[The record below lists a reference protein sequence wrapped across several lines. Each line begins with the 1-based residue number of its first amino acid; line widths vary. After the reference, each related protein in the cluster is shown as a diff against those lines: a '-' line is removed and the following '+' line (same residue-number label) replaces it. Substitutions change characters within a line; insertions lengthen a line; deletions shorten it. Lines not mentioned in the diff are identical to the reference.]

1 MTKIILIVEDE
12 RPMIRA
18 LEHALTKSGFRTIV
32 ALDGIEALKLIETEE
47 EKIDAI
53 LLDLILPNMDGFTV
67 LEQLKEKDITIP
79 VIVLTN
85 LSQKEDK
92 QKVLD
97 LGAKAFFVKT
107 DIQLTEIVEQVEKLF
122 S

>member
-1 MTKIILIVEDE
+1 
-12 RPMIRA
+12 
-18 LEHALTKSGFRTIV
+18 
-32 ALDGIEALKLIETEE
+32 
-47 EKIDAI
+47 